1 MQKKWYQDW
10 RSWITILLIFFV
22 PTFIIGIIVMWSIAP
37 WSKRAKWWVTGVGL
51 GISLL
56 GILAT
61 GLILL
66 VNPTRQIST
75 ATDVKKRADVQ
86 VVSTGARSFCLEI
99 GRCPNFITEIRDRG
113 FIKEIPIDPD
123 TKTYYLYELT
133 NEGKDCVVKTT
144 LSTKEEFS
152 RPCISNSLKPLS
164 E

>member
-1 MQKKWYQDW
+1 MKKKWYRDW
-10 RSWITILLIFFV
+10 RSWITILLIFFI
-22 PTFIIGIIVMWSIAP
+22 PTFIIGIVVMWVTAP
-37 WSKRAKWWVTGVGL
+37 WSQRAKWWVTGIGL
-51 GISLL
+51 GIPLL

-61 GLILL
+61 RALLL
-66 VNPTRQIST
+66 VNPTKQIFI

-86 VVSTGARSFCLEI
+86 VISTGARSFCLEI
-99 GRCPNFITEIRDRG
+99 GRCPNSIIEIKDKG
-113 FIKEIPIDPD
+113 FIKEIPIDPN

-152 RPCISNSLKPLS
+152 RPCISNSLIPLS